1 MTKVAIMGY
10 GVVGSGLIEL
20 IDKNREN
27 HRKNEIIITSIL
39 VKNKEKHIDSSHKE
53 VITTSVEEFFSA
65 ESDVVIEVMGGLHP
79 AYDYVKNALSLKKHV
94 VTANKD
100 LIATF
105 GHELFQLAKENN
117 VSLKFEAAVAGGI
130 PIIKPLTESLYG
142 NEINS
147 IKAILNGTTNFILT
161 KMDSEGLSYEEALK
175 EAQEL
180 GFAETN
186 PESDVMGYDAA
197 RKLSILSSLAFDKKF
212 KWNDISIEGITNIDE
227 NDFKYAN
234 KLNCKIKLVAEAF
247 KCKSGI
253 YTSVKPV
260 LVDEQSI
267 LAKINN
273 EVNAVILNGDEIG
286 ELLFVGKGA
295 GKLPTGSAVYSDLN
309 DIINNRFTDVDSF
322 NKEEANVIKFASKT
336 CNCIL
341 RIKTLNIDEAIN
353 KCRENFNNIKIIDK
367 SISGE
372 VAIFIE
378 CTSEAYV
385 EKFIENLKN
394 EDNYGEAKK
403 LIVA

>member
-27 HRKNEIIITSIL
+27 NEKNEVVITSIL
-39 VKNKEKHIDSSHKE
+39 VRNKEKHIASSHNE
-53 VITTSVEEFFSA
+53 VITDNVEELFSV

-79 AYDYVKNALSLKKHV
+79 AYDYVKRALTLGKHV
-94 VTANKD
+94 ITANKD

-105 GHELFQLAKENN
+105 GYELFKLAKENN

-142 NEINS
+142 NGINS

-161 KMDSEGLSYEEALK
+161 KMDKEGLSYEEALK

-180 GFAETN
+180 GFAEAN
-186 PESDVMGYDAA
+186 PESDVMGYDSA
-197 RKLSILSSLAFDKKF
+197 RKLAILSSLAFDQKF
-212 KWNDISIEGITNIDE
+212 QWSDISIEGITNIDE

-234 KLNCKIKLVAEAF
+234 KLKCKIKLVAESF
-247 KCKSGI
+247 KCKRGI
-253 YTSVKPV
+253 YTSVKPI

-273 EVNAVILNGDEIG
+273 EVNVVILNGDEIG

-341 RIKTLNIDEAIN
+341 RIKTLNIDETIN

-367 SISGE
+367 SIKGE

-385 EKFIENLKN
+385 EKFIEKMKN
-394 EDNYGEAKK
+394 ENYYKEAKK